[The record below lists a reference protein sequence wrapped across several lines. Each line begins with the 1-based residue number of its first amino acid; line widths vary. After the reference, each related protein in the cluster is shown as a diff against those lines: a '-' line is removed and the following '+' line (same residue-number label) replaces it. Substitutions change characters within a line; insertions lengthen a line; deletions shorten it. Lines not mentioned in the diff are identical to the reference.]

1 MAIEKTIVLKVDSDQ
16 ANKSL
21 NQTEKEL
28 NDVAKASGKAAE
40 EIKKTNKSLDEI
52 LMSTDDV
59 NKKLKDLDQTVATS
73 PKNFRDLNKQIQA
86 YQTIALQAGRESAV
100 GKEALSKAAALKDQM
115 VDLQNETKR
124 LADDNFKLQG
134 TIGIGTGVLA
144 GFSAYQGVLAATGVE
159 SEKLQE
165 TMVKLQA
172 AQSALNGIVQLQTA
186 FQKESAAMLLIN
198 TLRTKAATAANVV
211 FNAVMKANPI
221 GLIITAIA
229 ALVAGITALINNFRA
244 VTDWLGIT
252 DDAAETLHQEN
263 LRRTE
268 EFIEQQGK
276 RIEAISKERDEIE
289 GLRKFE
295 VEMMKARGDAEEDIF
310 KAVRKNRIERIKSN
324 NEFQKQVKQ
333 QNDALIAQFKL
344 LQQSGDLTD
353 EQAKEINA
361 QIEKNNETIRA
372 AKTESKTLLEQIKLD
387 DVRTTR
393 EAEEEKEKI
402 RKEAFEKRK
411 ARIIAE
417 MEEEAR
423 LRRETD
429 TFLKDFQE
437 RLKQQE
443 ELEKEFQAQ
452 HLERLATVDAEIQAS
467 LDAELA
473 AEEAKVDAAIEADNK
488 KKELSEAELLREQE
502 LQKQKLELTSA
513 AFGAIGDLINSFAGE
528 SEAAQERAF
537 NVTKA
542 VNLAQAITNTAL
554 AVTAALTAG
563 GNPIKLATG
572 AQFIE
577 AGIAAAAGAAQI
589 ATIARTQFN
598 AGGGG
603 AGGGT
608 ANIPNPPTGGGANP
622 ATFNVVGNTG
632 TNQLAQTL
640 GQQPL
645 QAYVV
650 AGDVTSAQSLERN
663 KIQQSTL

>member
-21 NQTEKEL
+21 NQTEQEL

-211 FNAVMKANPI
+211 FNTVMKANPI
-221 GLIITAIA
+221 GFIITAIA

-276 RIEAISKERDEIE
+276 RIEAIAKERDEIE

-333 QNDALIAQFKL
+333 QNDALIDQFKL
-344 LQQSGDLTD
+344 LQESGDLTD

-393 EAEEEKEKI
+393 EAEEER
-402 RKEAFEKRK
+402 RK
-411 ARIIAE
+411 
-417 MEEEAR
+417 
-423 LRRETD
+423 
-429 TFLKDFQE
+429 
-437 RLKQQE
+437 
-443 ELEKEFQAQ
+443 
-452 HLERLATVDAEIQAS
+452 
-467 LDAELA
+467 
-473 AEEAKVDAAIEADNK
+473 
-488 KKELSEAELLREQE
+488 
-502 LQKQKLELTSA
+502 
-513 AFGAIGDLINSFAGE
+513 
-528 SEAAQERAF
+528 
-537 NVTKA
+537 
-542 VNLAQAITNTAL
+542 
-554 AVTAALTAG
+554 
-563 GNPIKLATG
+563 
-572 AQFIE
+572 
-577 AGIAAAAGAAQI
+577 
-589 ATIARTQFN
+589 
-598 AGGGG
+598 
-603 AGGGT
+603 
-608 ANIPNPPTGGGANP
+608 
-622 ATFNVVGNTG
+622 
-632 TNQLAQTL
+632 
-640 GQQPL
+640 
-645 QAYVV
+645 
-650 AGDVTSAQSLERN
+650 
-663 KIQQSTL
+663 

>member
-1 MAIEKTIVLKVDSDQ
+1 
-16 ANKSL
+16 
-21 NQTEKEL
+21 
-28 NDVAKASGKAAE
+28 
-40 EIKKTNKSLDEI
+40 
-52 LMSTDDV
+52 
-59 NKKLKDLDQTVATS
+59 
-73 PKNFRDLNKQIQA
+73 
-86 YQTIALQAGRESAV
+86 
-100 GKEALSKAAALKDQM
+100 
-115 VDLQNETKR
+115 
-124 LADDNFKLQG
+124 
-134 TIGIGTGVLA
+134 
-144 GFSAYQGVLAATGVE
+144 
-159 SEKLQE
+159 
-165 TMVKLQA
+165 
-172 AQSALNGIVQLQTA
+172 
-186 FQKESAAMLLIN
+186 
-198 TLRTKAATAANVV
+198 
-211 FNAVMKANPI
+211 
-221 GLIITAIA
+221 
-229 ALVAGITALINNFRA
+229 
-244 VTDWLGIT
+244 
-252 DDAAETLHQEN
+252 
-263 LRRTE
+263 
-268 EFIEQQGK
+268 
-276 RIEAISKERDEIE
+276 
-289 GLRKFE
+289 
-295 VEMMKARGDAEEDIF
+295 
-310 KAVRKNRIERIKSN
+310 
-324 NEFQKQVKQ
+324 
-333 QNDALIAQFKL
+333 
-344 LQQSGDLTD
+344 
-353 EQAKEINA
+353 
-361 QIEKNNETIRA
+361 
-372 AKTESKTLLEQIKLD
+372 
-387 DVRTTR
+387 
-393 EAEEEKEKI
+393 
-402 RKEAFEKRK
+402 
-411 ARIIAE
+411 

-423 LRRETD
+423 LRRD
-429 TFLKDFQE
+429 ADAFLKDFQE

-488 KKELSEAELLREQE
+488 KKELAEAELLREQE
-502 LQKQKLELTSA
+502 LQKQKLELASA

>member
-21 NQTEKEL
+21 NQTEQEL

-134 TIGIGTGVLA
+134 TIGIGTGVIA

-333 QNDALIAQFKL
+333 QNDALIDQFKL
-344 LQQSGDLTD
+344 LQESGDLTD

-423 LRRETD
+423 LRRD
-429 TFLKDFQE
+429 ADNFLKDFQE

-488 KKELSEAELLREQE
+488 KKELAEAELLREQE
-502 LQKQKLELTSA
+502 LQKQKLELASA